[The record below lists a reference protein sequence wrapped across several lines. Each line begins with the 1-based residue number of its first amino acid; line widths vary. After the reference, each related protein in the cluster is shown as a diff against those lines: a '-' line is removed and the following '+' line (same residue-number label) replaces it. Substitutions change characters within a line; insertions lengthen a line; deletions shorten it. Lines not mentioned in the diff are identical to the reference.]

1 MIYGMLLWPH
11 ANSRYQDAVKPLA
24 LGEMALL
31 LRAAGLSA
39 QPEWT
44 RAAQTDI
51 LLFEAPA
58 LTMRQMDM
66 LRRHSAIYLLC
77 QMEGDL
83 LRPLWGPADPFLG
96 QDISGILKYKGKT
109 NEAFT
114 RLLMNYA
121 LCAGDFAGSFDQ
133 PLRLLDPM
141 CGRGT
146 ALFEGLNRGYHAYGA
161 DVDRSGLEEGR
172 RFLKRYLEYHRIKH
186 KNRDRALTL
195 PGGKSAQ
202 VRGFEIQP
210 RETDPGESREAAFIC
225 QDAALAAQALPKQ
238 YFHLAVCDLP
248 YGVQHAPGGKDGFDP
263 LLARV
268 LPQVYR
274 VLKPGGAV
282 ALSFNTYTLPSDRV
296 KGHLAEAGFQVCQD
310 APYGGL
316 THWVEQAILR
326 DVAVGVK
333 RSH

>member
-1 MIYGMLLWPH
+1 
-11 ANSRYQDAVKPLA
+11 
-24 LGEMALL
+24 
-31 LRAAGLSA
+31 
-39 QPEWT
+39 
-44 RAAQTDI
+44 
-51 LLFEAPA
+51 
-58 LTMRQMDM
+58 MR
-66 LRRHSAIYLLC
+66 R
-77 QMEGDL
+77 G
-83 LRPLWGPADPFLG
+83 F
-96 QDISGILKYKGKT
+96 
-109 NEAFT
+109 
-114 RLLMNYA
+114 
-121 LCAGDFAGSFDQ
+121 FAGGFDQ

-186 KNRDRALTL
+186 KSRDRALTL
-195 PGGKSAQ
+195 PGGKNAQ

>member
-1 MIYGMLLWPH
+1 
-11 ANSRYQDAVKPLA
+11 
-24 LGEMALL
+24 
-31 LRAAGLSA
+31 
-39 QPEWT
+39 
-44 RAAQTDI
+44 
-51 LLFEAPA
+51 
-58 LTMRQMDM
+58 M

-195 PGGKSAQ
+195 PCGKNAQ
-202 VRGFEIQP
+202 VRGFEIQLGRRTRGKAGRPLSSARTRPWPP
-210 RETDPGESREAAFIC
+210 RPCPNSIFTWRCATCPTGCSTPPAARTALIRCWPGYCPRCTASLSR
-225 QDAALAAQALPKQ
+225 
-238 YFHLAVCDLP
+238 
-248 YGVQHAPGGKDGFDP
+248 GVPWPCP
-263 LLARV
+263 LIPTPCPRT
-268 LPQVYR
+268 
-274 VLKPGGAV
+274 G
-282 ALSFNTYTLPSDRV
+282 
-296 KGHLAEAGFQVCQD
+296 
-310 APYGGL
+310 
-316 THWVEQAILR
+316 
-326 DVAVGVK
+326 
-333 RSH
+333 

>member
-31 LRAAGLSA
+31 LQSAGLKA

-51 LLFEAPA
+51 LRFEAPA
-58 LTMRQMDM
+58 LTIGQMEM

-83 LRPLWGPADPFLG
+83 LRPLCGPADPFLG
-96 QDISGILKYKGKT
+96 QDLSGILKYKGKT

-114 RLLMNYA
+114 RLLINYA
-121 LCAGDFAGSFDQ
+121 LCAGDFAGNFDQ

-161 DVDRSGLEEGR
+161 DVDRNGLEEGR
-172 RFLKRYLEYHRIKH
+172 RFLKRYLEYHRLKH

-195 PGGKSAQ
+195 PGGKSVQLRAL
-202 VRGFEIQP
+202 EIQP
-210 RETDPGESREAAFIC
+210 GEGAPGHSREAAFIC
-225 QDAALAAQALPKQ
+225 QDAALAAQALPKA

-248 YGVQHAPGGKDGFDP
+248 YGVQHAPGGRDGFGQ
-263 LLARV
+263 LLSRV

-274 VLKPGGAV
+274 VLKPGGAL
-282 ALSFNTYTLPSDRV
+282 ALSFNTYTLSSVQVMD
-296 KGHLAEAGFQVCQD
+296 HLAEAGFQVCQD
-310 APYGGL
+310 APYRGL
-316 THWVEQAILR
+316 VHWVEQAILR

-333 RSH
+333 SFH